1 MVLNAE
7 QYKAKSDQE
16 IANELCGLLGY
27 EILKDGKGYGYEV
40 VKDQSMPSREYFN
53 PINSGDDTL
62 PLIIEH
68 DVSVIND
75 DAGNVGAVIGNGEQV
90 WLPKEKYLRA
100 AVTAILIKL
109 NG

>member
-1 MVLNAE
+1 MSIDANHYAN
-7 QYKAKSDQE
+7 KSDQE
-16 IANELCGLLGY
+16 LAKEFCKALGY
-27 EILKDGKGYGYEV
+27 EILADGDGYGYEV
-40 VKDQSMPSREYFN
+40 VKDQSQPCREYFN

-62 PLIIEH
+62 PFIIEH

-75 DAGNVGAVIGNGEQV
+75 DNGNVGAVIGNGEQV

-100 AVTAILIKL
+100 AITAILVKL